1 MKKIYIVGAGGFARE
16 VAWLI
21 EDINEKNPTWE
32 IIGFIDENKENIG
45 KELNGYKVL
54 GNLEFLNNQEKAY
67 VTIAIGTGE
76 VREKISKNI
85 KNHEFPILIH
95 PSVIISR
102 FVKIGEGSIICAGS
116 IITTNI
122 EIENH
127 VIINLDCTVGHDV
140 SLKNYTTILPSV
152 NISGNVTI
160 GERTML
166 GTGSA
171 IIQGLNIGADSI
183 IGAGAIVVKNI
194 PSNCTVVGNPAKPI
208 KFKAEGN

>member
-1 MKKIYIVGAGGFARE
+1 MKKIYIVGSGGFARE

-32 IIGFIDENKENIG
+32 IMGFIDENEDNIG

-54 GNLEFLNNQEKAY
+54 GNLEYLNKHEKAY

-76 VREKISKNI
+76 VRKKISDKI
-85 KNHEFPILIH
+85 KKHEFSILIH
-95 PSVIISR
+95 PSVMLSK
-102 FVKIGEGSIICAGS
+102 FVNIGEGTIICAGS

-122 EIENH
+122 DIGNH

-140 SLKNYTTILPSV
+140 NLKNYTTILPSV
-152 NISGNVTI
+152 NISGNVI
-160 GERTML
+160 VGERTMI

-171 IIQGLNIGADSI
+171 VIQGLSIGSDTI

-194 PSNCTVVGNPAKPI
+194 PDNCTAVGNPARPI
-208 KFKAEGN
+208 KFKLKGN